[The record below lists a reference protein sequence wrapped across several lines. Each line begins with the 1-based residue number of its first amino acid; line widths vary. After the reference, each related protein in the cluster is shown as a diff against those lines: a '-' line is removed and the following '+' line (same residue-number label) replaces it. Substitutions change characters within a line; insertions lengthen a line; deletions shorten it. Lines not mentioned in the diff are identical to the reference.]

1 MAFALDP
8 STEFGARVA
17 RRLAEELIGWL
28 VTVNGRGAPQPSPI
42 WFLWDEG
49 SILLY
54 SQPQTAKLR
63 NIAANPRA
71 AMHLPADA
79 VGDDVVIVSG
89 RAAVSDD
96 PPAHELA
103 RYLDKYGELIEGNG
117 WTPESFAADYSVPV
131 RIRPT
136 GLRGF

>member
-1 MAFALDP
+1 MAFELDP

-17 RRLAEELIGWL
+17 RRLADELIGWL

-42 WFLWDEG
+42 WFLWDDG

-54 SQPQTAKLR
+54 SQPDTAKLR
-63 NIAANPRA
+63 NIGANSRV
-71 AMHLPADA
+71 AMHLHADA
-79 VGDDVVIVSG
+79 HGDDVVIVSG

-96 PPAHELA
+96 PPAHELPA
-103 RYLDKYGELIEGNG
+103 YLEKYGALIERNG